1 MFGRS
6 IITESGS
13 FASIRTRS
21 FVSLEDEVS
30 QEQNRTENCAQR
42 RVSAG
47 PVSDAPASVRYA
59 INYWQSS
66 GLFQSR
72 SGDPL
77 TVTSRANNNS
87 LSGQNRDR
95 AYLIG
100 NPYGGSACSPTAHC
114 KSFLNP
120 ACFQNNPLP
129 SGPGLTRTY
138 GNIVNGSFTGP
149 RYTDVDMALA
159 PNFPIREAV
168 ALQFRAEYSNLF
180 NHTNFG
186 DPTTSL
192 GGSFGQITGTTPQN
206 GANANDPRI
215 AQFSLKLL
223 F

>member
-13 FASIRTRS
+13 FSSIRTRS

-120 ACFQNNPLP
+120 ALLP
-129 SGPGLTRTY
+129 EQSTAVRSGFDPNLRQYRQWLLYRTTLHRRGY
-138 GNIVNGSFTGP
+138 GACTQLSH
-149 RYTDVDMALA
+149 
-159 PNFPIREAV
+159 
-168 ALQFRAEYSNLF
+168 S
-180 NHTNFG
+180 
-186 DPTTSL
+186 
-192 GGSFGQITGTTPQN
+192 GGSSSAI
-206 GANANDPRI
+206 PR
-215 AQFSLKLL
+215 
-223 F
+223 